1 MTDLVLCDDHAVFVE
16 ALGAVLGRH
25 GYGVSAVV
33 TEATA
38 ITSTVAH
45 HRPAVVVLDRHLG
58 AADGIDLVPDVLC
71 ASPASRVLLLTADV
85 DLTTVQL
92 AMDAGAFGVMSK
104 TAGVQ
109 ALVAAV
115 ARVAAGE
122 IVADLPVLDA
132 AQARNDVQRLAAYLT
147 PRERECLALLVEGCG
162 SSAMAERLG
171 VSMATARGY
180 VQSVLTKLG
189 VHSRLEAASVAVRF
203 SLLPQAV

>member
-38 ITSTVAH
+38 ITSTVAR

-162 SSAMAERLG
+162 SSALAERLG

-203 SLLPQAV
+203 SLLRQAV